1 MKQNHRQLFRKLV
14 EQRTISSLC
23 SSRSTF
29 NIPFP
34 TAGGKVFWESCCVN
48 GWKLQVNSI
57 FGNWRILDPYDER
70 QAWGLDEKQ
79 LESFLNDRPTSFA
92 ANYLDA
98 GYAFSRYAGD
108 EGKTAVL
115 IHGWG
120 VRASSMATLAEML
133 HRAGYSVL
141 NYDYPSSEKSIRQHA
156 ERFLACYRREHLC
169 GKIHFLTH
177 SMGGLIL
184 RCALAE
190 MTESECRAIDSI
202 VMLGPPNQGSLL
214 ALIGTAE
221 PFKSLNVSLGDMVP
235 GSDTL
240 RIRAPRYLPPVGII
254 AGTLDG
260 KVPFESTALPG
271 GLPFQRTAVT
281 CTHPGL
287 RDPGNTGSLI
297 EYFFQHKTFQK

>member
-92 ANYLDA
+92 ANYLDV

-156 ERFLACYRREHLC
+156 ERFLTCYRREHLH

-287 RDPGNTGSLI
+287 RDPGNTGTLI
-297 EYFFQHKTFQK
+297 EYFFQHKTFRK